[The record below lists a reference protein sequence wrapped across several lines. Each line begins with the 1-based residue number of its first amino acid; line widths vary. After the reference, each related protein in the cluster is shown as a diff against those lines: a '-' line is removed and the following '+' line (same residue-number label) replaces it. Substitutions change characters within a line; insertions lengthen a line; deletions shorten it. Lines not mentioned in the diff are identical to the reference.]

1 MLGIST
7 TDRALKHLL
16 FLYFFFVF
24 FFVMY
29 FWSFCQTQTGKILSL
44 CCLCKL
50 QRKPFSFLTNA
61 VLFLLV
67 DKTIVWELSTR
78 EIGLSEAE
86 KYSFAERRNTDYCA
100 AALGGRASSDDR
112 VSGGRRHKGCSRC
125 VQQSGYATPSHRRPH
140 HHHHQHHHQA
150 FHRTKAMPL
159 LSGFAPLKL

>member
-1 MLGIST
+1 
-7 TDRALKHLL
+7 
-16 FLYFFFVF
+16 
-24 FFVMY
+24 MY

-78 EIGLSEAE
+78 EISLSAAE
-86 KYSFAERRNTDYCA
+86 KYSLAERRNTDYCA

-125 VQQSGYATPSHRRPH
+125 VQQSGYATPSHR
-140 HHHHQHHHQA
+140 
-150 FHRTKAMPL
+150 
-159 LSGFAPLKL
+159 